1 MANPASSPRCIAN
14 PKPEGC
20 LGTPVKGSQFC
31 AYCYEL
37 AYGEPPTDFPATSSE
52 GACRPSES
60 SAGLVASA
68 PSEEQSPA
76 SRPSRTRPSSQPVK
90 PVPTARPMS
99 DAVWR
104 LRMSANL
111 RDLAAEVKAL
121 TEVVLA
127 MNEKLAAS
135 EAQSQDTSPK

>member
-1 MANPASSPRCIAN
+1 M
-14 PKPEGC
+14 KV
-20 LGTPVKGSQFC
+20 TPTTK
-31 AYCYEL
+31 
-37 AYGEPPTDFPATSSE
+37 
-52 GACRPSES
+52 
-60 SAGLVASA
+60 
-68 PSEEQSPA
+68 
-76 SRPSRTRPSSQPVK
+76 
-90 PVPTARPMS
+90 PMS

-135 EAQSQDTSPK
+135 EAQSQDIRQEGT